1 MNEILQADIFF
12 FITTISV
19 VIVTILLVVALL
31 YAIRLLRNLRDSSEI
46 IKNTVIDVSR
56 NVAGTQNYLKTFFE
70 KLNVVQL
77 ISSAFSNK
85 RKKNKN

>member
-12 FITTISV
+12 FITTVSV
-19 VIVTILLVVALL
+19 VIIAILLIVALL

>member
-1 MNEILQADIFF
+1 MNKILQADIFF

-19 VIVTILLVVALL
+19 VIVTVLLIIVLF

-56 NVAGTQNYLKTFFE
+56 NVMGTQNYLKDFFE

-77 ISSAFSNK
+77 ISSAFTSK